1 MKVSIITATYNSE
14 EFIISNLNSVNSQT
28 YENYEHIIVDNKSKD
43 KTLEI
48 VKKNGKR
55 LKIISERDD
64 GIYDA
69 FNKGIELASGDI
81 ISILNSDDYYSDN
94 KILENIVDI
103 FKKSKVGIVYGNIN
117 YVKRYG
123 NKKILRYWKSNK
135 YNFNDFK
142 IGWSPPHPAF
152 FVKKNLYIQYG
163 KYKLKYG
170 NASDFELMHRFL
182 EKNRLSNNYIDKT
195 LVTMRLGG
203 KSNKNLSEI
212 IRQNL
217 IILEIL
223 DIKKNIYLITKFFVN
238 KFINRMKQ
246 LIILK

>member
-1 MKVSIITATYNSE
+1 M
-14 EFIISNLNSVNSQT
+14 L
-28 YENYEHIIVDNKSKD
+28 
-43 KTLEI
+43 
-48 VKKNGKR
+48 
-55 LKIISERDD
+55 
-64 GIYDA
+64 
-69 FNKGIELASGDI
+69 
-81 ISILNSDDYYSDN
+81 
-94 KILENIVDI
+94 
-103 FKKSKVGIVYGNIN
+103 
-117 YVKRYG
+117 
-123 NKKILRYWKSNK
+123 
-135 YNFNDFK
+135 
-142 IGWSPPHPAF
+142 
-152 FVKKNLYIQYG
+152 KNLYIQYG